1 MTSSAIATHRP
12 AATLARSAVTTRLT
26 RALTACGILASAV
39 YVTNDVV
46 GATRYPAYSMLNQA
60 ISELS
65 AVGAPTTPLWNA
77 FGTLYG
83 VLMLAF
89 AIGVLRIPT
98 RGRALRATGWMLL
111 AFALSGVLWAIFPMH
126 QRGATANWQD
136 VGHIVLSAVSVLL
149 IMAYIAVGA
158 FTLGERFRSYSFAT
172 MAALLIAGVVTFT
185 FADELGANEPTPWM
199 GLIERIMIYGY
210 LLWVAV
216 FAAALLR
223 AHRTFGDRSGH
234 DDVGGA

>member
-1 MTSSAIATHRP
+1 M
-12 AATLARSAVTTRLT
+12 TLAHPTGTARVT
-26 RALTACGILASAV
+26 RALLACGIIASAL

-65 AVGAPTTPLWNA
+65 AVGAPTTPLWNTL
-77 FGTLYG
+77 GTLYG
-83 VLMLAF
+83 LLMLAF
-89 AIGVLRIPT
+89 AIGVLRIPSS
-98 RGRALRATGWMLL
+98 GRALRATGWMLL
-111 AFALSGVLWAIFPMH
+111 AFSLSGVLWAIFPMH

-136 VGHIVLSAVSVLL
+136 VGHIALSAVSVLL
-149 IMAYIAVGA
+149 IMAYLAVGA

-172 MAALLIAGVVTFT
+172 MAGLLIAGVVTFT
-185 FADELGANEPTPWM
+185 FADEIGANEPTPWM

-223 AHRTFGDRSGH
+223 AGRRIQ
-234 DDVGGA
+234 VGEIESNPRNTMG